1 MDDMADPGARFGFD
15 FVTTLVGSGLTLLVS
30 AGILRYGSRLQWTT
44 TELYAI
50 GGGGLLVIGLLFGIV
65 LAAAGL
71 K

>member
-1 MDDMADPGARFGFD
+1 MADPGARFGFD

-30 AGILRYGSRLQWTT
+30 AGIMLYGDRLRWTA

-50 GGGGLLVIGLLFGIV
+50 GGGGLLVLGLV
-65 LAAAGL
+65 LGVVFVAAGW

>member
-1 MDDMADPGARFGFD
+1 MADPGARFGFD

-30 AGILRYGSRLQWTT
+30 AGILRYGSRFRWTT

-50 GGGGLLVIGLLFGIV
+50 GGGALLVVGLLFGIV
-65 LAAAGL
+65 LAATGS